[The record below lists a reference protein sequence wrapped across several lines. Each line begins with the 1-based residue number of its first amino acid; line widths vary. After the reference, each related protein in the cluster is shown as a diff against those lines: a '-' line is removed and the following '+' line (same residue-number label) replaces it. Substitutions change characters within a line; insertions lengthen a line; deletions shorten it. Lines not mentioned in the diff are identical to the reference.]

1 MSASFILAGPIRLIF
16 RVGTRRLREGC
27 IVSLFG
33 KGDLNRQFIARPD
46 EAKGDILY
54 KWPDLTIRKLTQ
66 VTVQPDETALFIK
79 EGKVAG
85 TLPQGRST
93 LDGALIPFLG
103 DIVDWASGGNMYRAE
118 LYFVGTREFV
128 ELPFGGPIDN
138 IEDPETGLAVGLRVF
153 GEYALSVVDPATLI
167 LTLVG
172 TRQVSN
178 EIVTDWTREQILKAL
193 RTGVVRKLTAEKWPV
208 LGIAARTAEI
218 ESALLADVQAALT
231 PYGVKITRLGNVT
244 ISLSPED
251 EKTLKGLRK
260 DSAYTRLAG
269 GFREYGVG
277 AALKGIGEGAAAGGG
292 NGTAALGVG
301 MGLGGIVAG
310 LGVVPG
316 AQPGA
321 GGGTFQPGPAGGAAA
336 VRSGRRSELCE
347 LPRTESPQCEVLLEL
362 RYSHRAAQGIALYA
376 VRDGGGARCE
386 VLRKLR
392 SCARAMRADGGAAL
406 FAAGAAYGRAG
417 GGGHGGFI
425 RPLLGRPLLD
435 AFRFGRR
442 FGQWRSSDFWSSHSS
457 CISSSGVPR
466 AAHRCGSV
474 APTQPMQS
482 VPAALAALGTVTGR
496 CRGCTVREGSPRLH
510 GTAAQN
516 VREAAAQIRARDPG
530 FELEVFLQRARDG
543 LIFGEARHSAKRCGG
558 HRGPISTIGYCC
570 ASRAASRRRR
580 AIISMRF
587 WRA

>member
-1 MSASFILAGPIRLIF
+1 
-16 RVGTRRLREGC
+16 
-27 IVSLFG
+27 VSLFG

-128 ELPFGGPIDN
+128 NLPFGGPIDN

-178 EIVTDWTREQILKAL
+178 ELVTDWSREQILKAL

-208 LGIAARTAEI
+208 LGLAGRTAEI
-218 ESALLADVQAALT
+218 ESSLLSDVQAALT

-292 NGTAALGVG
+292 NGAAAFGVG
-301 MGLGGIVAG
+301 MGLGGMVAG
-310 LGVVPG
+310 VGMLPPG
-316 AQPGA
+316 AQPGSF
-321 GGGTFQPGPAGGAAA
+321 GGGGAPSGPGGGLAPPGAAGGAVVCANCHASNLPGAKFCSGCGTVIAPPKALHCTQCGTTAA
-336 VRSGRRSELCE
+336 
-347 LPRTESPQCEVLLEL
+347 P
-362 RYSHRAAQGIALYA
+362 
-376 VRDGGGARCE
+376 GAKFCGN
-386 VLRKLR
+386 
-392 SCARAMRADGGAAL
+392 CGAA
-406 FAAGAAYGRAG
+406 
-417 GGGHGGFI
+417 I
-425 RPLLGRPLLD
+425 
-435 AFRFGRR
+435 
-442 FGQWRSSDFWSSHSS
+442 
-457 CISSSGVPR
+457 
-466 AAHRCGSV
+466 
-474 APTQPMQS
+474 AP
-482 VPAALAALGTVTGR
+482 
-496 CRGCTVREGSPRLH
+496 
-510 GTAAQN
+510 
-516 VREAAAQIRARDPG
+516 
-530 FELEVFLQRARDG
+530 
-543 LIFGEARHSAKRCGG
+543 
-558 HRGPISTIGYCC
+558 
-570 ASRAASRRRR
+570 
-580 AIISMRF
+580 
-587 WRA
+587 

>member
-1 MSASFILAGPIRLIF
+1 
-16 RVGTRRLREGC
+16 
-27 IVSLFG
+27 VSLFG

-66 VTVQPDETALFIK
+66 VTVEPDETALFIK

-118 LYFVGTREFV
+118 LYFVATREFV
-128 ELPFGGPIDN
+128 NLPFGGPIDN

-153 GEYALSVVDPATLI
+153 GEYALTVIDPATLI

-178 EIVTDWTREQILKAL
+178 ELVTDWTREQILKVL

-208 LGIAARTAEI
+208 LGIAGRTAEI

-292 NGTAALGVG
+292 GNGAALLGVG
-301 MGLGGIVAG
+301 MGLGGVVG
-310 LGVVPG
+310 GVGMTPPG
-316 AQPGA
+316 AQPGS
-321 GGGTFQPGPAGGAAA
+321 GGSAAPIGPAPNTGPAPSGAAPSGGAVLCANCHAPNSPNAKFCSSCGTAIVLPKAGHCTQCGAAA
-336 VRSGRRSELCE
+336 N
-347 LPRTESPQCEVLLEL
+347 P
-362 RYSHRAAQGIALYA
+362 
-376 VRDGGGARCE
+376 GAKFCGN
-386 VLRKLR
+386 
-392 SCARAMRADGGAAL
+392 CGASL
-406 FAAGAAYGRAG
+406 
-417 GGGHGGFI
+417 
-425 RPLLGRPLLD
+425 
-435 AFRFGRR
+435 
-442 FGQWRSSDFWSSHSS
+442 
-457 CISSSGVPR
+457 
-466 AAHRCGSV
+466 
-474 APTQPMQS
+474 AP
-482 VPAALAALGTVTGR
+482 
-496 CRGCTVREGSPRLH
+496 
-510 GTAAQN
+510 
-516 VREAAAQIRARDPG
+516 
-530 FELEVFLQRARDG
+530 
-543 LIFGEARHSAKRCGG
+543 
-558 HRGPISTIGYCC
+558 
-570 ASRAASRRRR
+570 
-580 AIISMRF
+580 
-587 WRA
+587 

>member
-1 MSASFILAGPIRLIF
+1 
-16 RVGTRRLREGC
+16 
-27 IVSLFG
+27 
-33 KGDLNRQFIARPD
+33 LNRQFVARPD

-93 LDGALIPFLG
+93 LDGALMPFLG
-103 DIVDWASGGNMYRAE
+103 DIVDWASGGNIYRAE
-118 LYFVGTREFV
+118 LYFVSTREFV
-128 ELPFGGPIDN
+128 NLPFGGPIDN

-178 EIVTDWTREQILKAL
+178 ELVTDWTREQILKAL

-208 LGIAARTAEI
+208 LGIAGRTAEI

-292 NGTAALGVG
+292 GNGAALLGVG
-301 MGLGGIVAG
+301 MGLGGVVG
-310 LGVVPG
+310 GVGMMPPG
-316 AQPGA
+316 V
-321 GGGTFQPGPAGGAAA
+321 QPGPG
-336 VRSGRRSELCE
+336 
-347 LPRTESPQCEVLLEL
+347 
-362 RYSHRAAQGIALYA
+362 
-376 VRDGGGARCE
+376 GGGAVPTGPAPTTGPVPSGAT
-386 VLRKLR
+386 VL
-392 SCARAMRADGGAAL
+392 CANCHAPNSPNAK
-406 FAAGAAYGRAG
+406 FC
-417 GGGHGGFI
+417 
-425 RPLLGRPLLD
+425 
-435 AFRFGRR
+435 
-442 FGQWRSSDFWSSHSS
+442 SS
-457 CISSSGVPR
+457 CGTAIAPPK
-466 AAHRCGSV
+466 AAHCTQCGAS
-474 APTQPMQS
+474 A
-482 VPAALAALGTVTGR
+482 
-496 CRGCTVREGSPRLH
+496 SP
-510 GTAAQN
+510 G
-516 VREAAAQIRARDPG
+516 
-530 FELEVFLQRARDG
+530 
-543 LIFGEARHSAKRCGG
+543 AKFCGNCG
-558 HRGPISTIGYCC
+558 
-570 ASRAASRRRR
+570 ASLTP
-580 AIISMRF
+580 
-587 WRA
+587 